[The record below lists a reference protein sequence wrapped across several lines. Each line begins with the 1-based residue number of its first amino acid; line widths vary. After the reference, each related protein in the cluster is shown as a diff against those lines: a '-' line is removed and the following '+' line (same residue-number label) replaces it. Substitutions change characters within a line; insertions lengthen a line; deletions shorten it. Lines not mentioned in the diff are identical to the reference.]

1 MILYQI
7 DSINTF
13 NGFTLQNV
21 YYEFVNKLN
30 IKDFICPF
38 CQSND
43 FIFWGYYQRNYY
55 FVNITNDNELY
66 IDKQKIDIQRIR
78 CKSCGHTHGILPS
91 FLVPYSLYSY
101 DIASLLYYGNI
112 PDYFEYSLFNLKD
125 IINRFIKRFIIS
137 FFSNSNYSFFKP
149 IFTNITFVSSISLF
163 LYNKDII
170 KEESP

>member
-1 MILYQI
+1 MILYRI

-13 NGFTLQNV
+13 GKVKLQNI
-21 YYEFVNKLN
+21 YLKFVNSLSTNDLK
-30 IKDFICPF
+30 CPF

-125 IINRFIKRFIIS
+125 SIKRFIKRFEIC
-137 FFSNSNYSFFKP
+137 FFNNSNHSFFKP
-149 IFTNITFVSSISLF
+149 KLTNITFVSSMSLF

>member
-30 IKDFICPF
+30 INDFICPF

-43 FIFWGYYQRNYY
+43 FIFWGYYKRIYY
-55 FVNITNDNELY
+55 FINTTCDNENF
-66 IDKQKIDIQRIR
+66 IDKANIEIQRVR
-78 CKSCGHTHGILPS
+78 CKSCGHTHSILPS
-91 FLVPYSLYSY
+91 FLVPYSLYSC
-101 DIASLLYYGNI
+101 DIASLLYKCTI
-112 PDYFEYSLFNLKD
+112 PDYFKLSLFNLKD
-125 IINRFIKRFIIS
+125 SIKRFIKRFEIC
-137 FFSNSNYSFFKP
+137 FFNNSNHSFFKP
-149 IFTNITFVSSISLF
+149 KLTNITFVSSISLF

-170 KEESP
+170 KEKSS